1 MGVTGNRA
9 GAADAQTDN
18 PEGNFGLLARPNG
31 RNGLLRSYR
40 RRVLTRRTARRAANG
55 TPLQE
60 LHDRAEEIRDAVRAR
75 VMTAGNLRYA
85 AESANES
92 AEDVAQT
99 VFLRLWA
106 LVKGGHPEAIRDM
119 KAYAKKMADNH
130 VATLAR
136 RPILR
141 QTDATEPE
149 TLERLAGPLTQSQGP
164 EEIVERRLSEA
175 QVETIVAALSDRQRL
190 LIKMRVELG
199 MTVPEMAEVLGAS
212 QKSCEKHLDRAIA
225 KVKRELA
232 EGEDL
237 DSADR
242 RRLSRV
248 MAAKRW
254 GSPSLLAGLERDM
267 NGDMRLASLWRQSN
281 GALHDVAA
289 AVAVDESL
297 SRLDAGPGL
306 TDRVLSV
313 AEKARDSASG
323 ILSRGGPEGEA
334 ATGAALGG
342 TGLATKAIVAACI
355 AGPAAGGV
363 CVATGV
369 VDFPKDQ
376 DPTAPARP
384 VADST
389 TTTNSP
395 ALQPV
400 QTEEASPELD
410 SEPAVEPN
418 PTQQVNDELGFG
430 TGGANNSAASSSR
443 DFAAPTGAGSSGGGG
458 SGGGGGGG
466 SGGGEAFGF
475 E

>member
-1 MGVTGNRA
+1 MGVTGNRE
-9 GAADAQTDN
+9 GAAGVQTKN
-18 PEGNFGLLARPNG
+18 PEGRTGAFERPYG
-31 RNGLLRSYR
+31 RNALLRLYR
-40 RRVLTRRTARRAANG
+40 RRALTKRNSRFRG
-55 TPLQE
+55 DEDSPLTE
-60 LHDRAEEIRDAVRAR
+60 LSERAEEIRDAVRAR

-99 VFLRLWA
+99 VFVKLWA
-106 LVKGGHPEAIRDM
+106 LVLRGHPEAIQDM

-130 VATLAR
+130 VASLAR
-136 RPILR
+136 RPIVR
-141 QTDATEPE
+141 QTETTEPE
-149 TLERLAGPLTQSQGP
+149 TLERLAGPLAQRESP

-175 QVETIVAALSDRQRL
+175 QVETIVASLSHQQRL
-190 LIKMRVELG
+190 LLKMRVELG
-199 MTVPEMAEVLGAS
+199 MTVPEMADVLGGS
-212 QKSCEKHLDRAIA
+212 QKSCEKQLDRAIT
-225 KVKRELA
+225 KVKKELA
-232 EGEDL
+232 AAEDL
-237 DSADR
+237 DAADK

-254 GSPSLLAGLERDM
+254 GSPTALAGLERDM

-297 SRLDAGPGL
+297 SRLDTGPGL
-306 TDRVLSV
+306 TDRVLGF
-313 AEKARDSASG
+313 ADRARDSASG
-323 ILSRGGPEGEA
+323 ILSRGGSEGEA

-342 TGLATKAIVAACI
+342 TGLATKVIVAACI

-369 VDFPKDQ
+369 VELPRGEGSN
-376 DPTAPARP
+376 AVARP
-384 VADST
+384 VADT
-389 TTTNSP
+389 TTATDAAP
-395 ALQPV
+395 I
-400 QTEEASPELD
+400 QTTAPEDASPKPD
-410 SEPAVEPN
+410 PEPVPQPN

-430 TGGANNSAASSSR
+430 TGGDSSSTSTSNR
-443 DFAAPTGAGSSGGGG
+443 DFAAPSGAGSSGGGG
-458 SGGGGGGG
+458 GGGNGS